1 MDQNVLKAREVTDI
15 ARLDLPSIEAD
26 QELGLSQVDLRLAP
40 PVGDTRRVDLDKDAF
55 AELLDSGQP

>member
-1 MDQNVLKAREVTDI
+1 MDQNILKAREVTDI
-15 ARLDLPSIEAD
+15 ARLDLPSVEAD
-26 QELGLSQVDLRLAP
+26 QELGLTQVDLRLAP